1 MAISRWVIMPMTSLL
16 IKRYTDMIA
25 IRAGDCRANYDK
37 CRRDGDFEDWMY
49 ATILISAAA
58 FILVITAGASFVIFN
73 GISFDPVAAM
83 ALVFAGAGGTLL
95 AYYARAYSVRSTKD
109 YRGAL
114 IDASLVHA
122 IGFMLTMAESNV
134 PLKKMFENIS
144 NLGSV
149 YGEDIALEA
158 TYILS
163 LVEEDG
169 MDIVS
174 ALRKAQS
181 ASPSAAWQELLI
193 GIAEVYGSGG
203 SLNEYLKGKYQTFT
217 ERKRMEVKKYNDS
230 IQGISSV
237 YLSIV
242 GIASIFVSLINLVF
256 NMAGWLSNDSFVW
269 LDALAIVPLGS
280 FVIIRVMRAA
290 NPEA

>member
-1 MAISRWVIMPMTSLL
+1 MIMPMINVPL
-16 IKRYTDMIA
+16 KRYTDWIA
-25 IRAGDCRANYDK
+25 IRDTGCRYDYEK
-37 CRRDGDFEDWMY
+37 CRLDRFDSWMY
-49 ATILISAAA
+49 VTVLFSIAA
-58 FILVITAGASFVIFN
+58 FIIVLLGGSVYLALWANIEPINMAFMLILAAGASGV
-73 GISFDPVAAM
+73 
-83 ALVFAGAGGTLL
+83 T
-95 AYYARAYSVRSTKD
+95 YYARAYSLRSMKA

-134 PLKKMFENIS
+134 PLRKMFENIS
-144 NLGSV
+144 NLGGV

-169 MDIVS
+169 LDIVS
-174 ALRKAQS
+174 AIRKAQS
-181 ASPSAAWQELLI
+181 TSPSAAWQELLI

-203 SLNEYLKGKYQTFT
+203 SLNDYLEGKYQAFT
-217 ERKRMEVKKYNDS
+217 ERKRMDVKKYNDS

-269 LDALAIVPLGS
+269 LDAIAVVPLGS
-280 FVIIRVMRAA
+280 FVVIRLMRAS
-290 NPEA
+290 NPEV

>member
-1 MAISRWVIMPMTSLL
+1 MIDIVPLHKFSEMLASR
-16 IKRYTDMIA
+16 A
-25 IRAGDCRANYDK
+25 EGCRSNYER
-37 CRRDGDFEDWMY
+37 CRPDREFGDWMY
-49 ATILISAAA
+49 LTVLLSLAVLVIVASCSGLFLFITGAPIDALTLALIPMSGISAAA
-58 FILVITAGASFVIFN
+58 
-73 GISFDPVAAM
+73 
-83 ALVFAGAGGTLL
+83 L
-95 AYYARAYSVRSTKD
+95 AYYARAYSAKSMKD

-144 NLGSV
+144 NLGLV

-163 LVEEDG
+163 LADEDG
-169 MDIVS
+169 MDVVS

-181 ASPSAAWQELLI
+181 TSPSAAWQELLI

-203 SLNEYLKGKYQTFT
+203 SLDEYLRGKYQAFT
-217 ERKRMEVKKYNDS
+217 ERKRMDVKKYNES
-230 IQGISSV
+230 IQGLSSV

-242 GIASIFVSLINLVF
+242 GIASIFISLINLVF
-256 NMAGWLSNDSFVW
+256 NMAGWLANDSFVW
-269 LDALAIVPLGS
+269 LDALAVVPLGS
-280 FVIIRVMRAA
+280 FIVIRMMRAS
-290 NPEA
+290 NPEV

>member
-1 MAISRWVIMPMTSLL
+1 VIMHMIDVVPLRMVSGLL
-16 IKRYTDMIA
+16 AARSVGLRTNYE
-25 IRAGDCRANYDK
+25 RCRPELEFA
-37 CRRDGDFEDWMY
+37 EWMY
-49 ATILISAAA
+49 ITIVLSLGAFTAVSACSGLYL
-58 FILVITAGASFVIFN
+58 LVS
-73 GISFDPVAAM
+73 GINAD
-83 ALVFAGAGGTLL
+83 ALTLL
-95 AYYARAYSVRSTKD
+95 FAPLAGIAATLLTYYARAYSIKSMKD

-144 NLGSV
+144 NLSVV

-169 MDIVS
+169 MDAVS

-181 ASPSAAWQELLI
+181 TSPSAAWQELLI
-193 GIAEVYGSGG
+193 GMAEVYGSGG
-203 SLNEYLKGKYQTFT
+203 SLKEYLKGKYQAFT
-217 ERKRMEVKKYNDS
+217 ERKRMDVKKYNDS
-230 IQGISSV
+230 VQGLSSV

-256 NMAGWLSNDSFVW
+256 NMAGWLANDSFVW

-280 FVIIRVMRAA
+280 FIVIRMMRAS
-290 NPEA
+290 NPEV